1 VVNISLNFLINKGS
15 YKKKTTTTTTKKKQQ
30 KQKEKSIAGYC
41 ECRTEQRATHFLDSV
56 GLKHK

>member
-15 YKKKTTTTTTKKKQQ
+15 YKKKTTTTTKKKKQQ